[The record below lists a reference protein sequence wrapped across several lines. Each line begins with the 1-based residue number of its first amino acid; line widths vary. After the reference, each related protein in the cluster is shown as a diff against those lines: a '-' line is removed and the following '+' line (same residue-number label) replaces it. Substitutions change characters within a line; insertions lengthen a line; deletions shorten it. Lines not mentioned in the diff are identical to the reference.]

1 MLNTDARAAA
11 WITWCTALASD
22 TRQRPKDMTFLTA
35 YKTKLGS
42 APTTEKEDL
51 ETLRI
56 HSDFFRGG
64 IRRKG
69 P

>member
-1 MLNTDARAAA
+1 MLNGDARAAA
-11 WITWCTALASD
+11 WITWLTALASD
-22 TRQRPKDMTFLTA
+22 TRQRTGDRTRLTA
-35 YKTKLGS
+35 YHTKLGS

-51 ETLRI
+51 EILRI
-56 HSDFFRGG
+56 HRDFFING

>member
-1 MLNTDARAAA
+1 MSNSDARAAA
-11 WITWCTALASD
+11 WITWCTALAGDSRVRTQD
-22 TRQRPKDMTFLTA
+22 ATFLTA

-51 ETLRI
+51 ECMRI
-56 HSDFFRGG
+56 HQEFFVRK
-64 IRRKG
+64 IRRAG